1 MKISEVTAEFLCEYV
16 REEPEADVINLL
28 QVIIAAAKAYIIGY
42 TDLTAEQADEHEDL
56 TAAFLVIC
64 ADMYDVRTY
73 TVNNDKLNPTVKT
86 ILGLYAVNYI
96 G

>member
-16 REEPEADVINLL
+16 REEPEADVINQL
-28 QVIIAAAKAYIIGY
+28 QVTIAAAKAYIIGY
-42 TDLTAEQADEHEDL
+42 TGLTAEQADEHEDL
-56 TAAFLVIC
+56 AAAFLMLC
-64 ADMYDVRTY
+64 AELYDVRSY
-73 TVNNDKLNPTVKT
+73 TVSNDKINPMVKS